1 MTKQSVRFESRPFG
15 RLSYFLISL
24 LVAML
29 ASRLD
34 AQAPQTTQIT
44 DIVYRSDGTPA
55 RGAVLIS
62 WPNFTT
68 ADQKAV
74 AAGRLSV
81 TLGTGGALSIAL
93 VPNAGGDPAGTYY
106 KVTFQLDD
114 GTN

>member
-1 MTKQSVRFESRPFG
+1 MKNLFDSGRPIG

-24 LVAML
+24 LVAMVT
-29 ASRLD
+29 SRLD

-93 VPNAGGDPAGTYY
+93 VPNAGGDP
-106 KVTFQLDD
+106 
-114 GTN
+114 